1 MPQYDKLVR
10 DRIHE
15 IIKEQGRQLTISI
28 LNDEEYLAKLNEKLR
43 EELAEYLETKDDSD
57 RIEELADMLEVI
69 YAIAGAKGITVEELE
84 AIRREKAKKRGVF
97 KARILLRWVED

>member
-1 MPQYDKLVR
+1 M
-10 DRIHE
+10 
-15 IIKEQGRQLTISI
+15 
-28 LNDEEYLAKLNEKLR
+28 
-43 EELAEYLETKDDSD
+43 AEYLETKDDSD

-97 KARILLRWVED
+97 KERILLRWVED